1 MQLLLLN
8 TNKTYASLELCAIIV
23 LIVIHN
29 GTKKLRTAWFLLLKH
44 DSCFISMI
52 CAKAWK
58 KEWNLE
64 VLREISFLL
73 SSLKQKR
80 WLNRFDLL
88 PFLSSCYATCRIF
101 MVENTKTT
109 QIEIKIQCTV
119 CIQKLPEK
127 QQFRGPKIERK
138 TPQMVKKNQK
148 KKIIT
153 DVLKDAKTSLE
164 RIWVAHNAFSCNKT
178 ISRG

>member
-23 LIVIHN
+23 LIVIHY
-29 GTKKLRTAWFLLLKH
+29 GTKKLRTAFLLLKH

-64 VLREISFLL
+64 VLREISFSL
-73 SSLKQKR
+73 SPLKQKR
-80 WLNRFDLL
+80 WLNRFCSFTVCHVVTLHV
-88 PFLSSCYATCRIF
+88 RISWS
-101 MVENTKTT
+101 
-109 QIEIKIQCTV
+109 KIQKQLNLKSRFSAQYAYKRYLKNNSFEA
-119 CIQKLPEK
+119 QKSSGRP
-127 QQFRGPKIERK
+127 PKLS
-138 TPQMVKKNQK
+138 KKNQK

-153 DVLKDAKTSLE
+153 DVLKDPKTSLE